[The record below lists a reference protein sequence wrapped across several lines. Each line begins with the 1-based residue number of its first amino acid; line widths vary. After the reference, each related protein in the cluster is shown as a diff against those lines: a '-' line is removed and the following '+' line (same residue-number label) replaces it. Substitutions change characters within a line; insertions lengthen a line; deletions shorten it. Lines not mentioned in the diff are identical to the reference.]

1 MEKNVSPRTILLMGP
16 KHSGKT
22 TVGRI
27 LASLLPGDF
36 TDLDE
41 LIETQTGKSPRA
53 LYRAGVS
60 VFRNAE
66 FKALESLLARPGG
79 GEKAGGNTPS
89 VIAAGGGIIDNPPAM
104 ERLDQAE
111 RILLVCLELTPETAW
126 ERIRLGAEKTGE
138 LPPFLNTPNPEE
150 THRTLH
156 ERRAWAY
163 RGAADMIVFTEQKK
177 AETIAREIAARLLRY
192 TEGHKR
198 EEPMAKIEI
207 KQEDITKLPV
217 DVIVNAANSG
227 LLGGGGVD
235 GAIHRAAGP
244 GLLEECRRIAA
255 ARSGEGAEPCPAGE
269 ALLTGAYRLPCK
281 GVIHTVGPVWQG
293 GRRGEPELLASCYR
307 KSLFLAAKAG
317 FSTIAFP
324 NISTGVYGFPKEG
337 AARIALDT
345 VQKTLA
351 ETPEIQEVIF
361 VCFDREN
368 YRLYLDLLNP

>member
-1 MEKNVSPRTILLMGP
+1 MEKTTSPRMILLMGP

-22 TVGRI
+22 TIGRI
-27 LASLLPGDF
+27 LAALLPGEF
-36 TDLDE
+36 MDLDE
-41 LIETQTGKSPRA
+41 LIETQTGKSPRT
-53 LYRAGVS
+53 LYQAGVS

-66 FKALESLLARPGG
+66 FKALESLLARS
-79 GEKAGGNTPS
+79 GEGRKAPFR

-104 ERLDQAE
+104 DRLDQAE
-111 RILLVCLELTPETAW
+111 GILLASLELTPETAW
-126 ERIRLGAEKTGE
+126 ERIRRTAEKTGD
-138 LPPFLNTPNPEE
+138 LPPFLNTPDPQE

-156 ERRAWAY
+156 ERRAWSY
-163 RGAADMIVFTEQKK
+163 RGAADMIIFTEQKK
-177 AETIAREIAARLLRY
+177 AEIIAREIADRLLRY
-192 TEGHKR
+192 TEEGNQ

-207 KQEDITKLPV
+207 KQEDITKLTV
-217 DVIVNAANSG
+217 DVIVNAANSS

-244 GLLEECRRIAA
+244 ELLEACRRIAG
-255 ARSGEGAEPCPAGE
+255 ARRKEGAEACPAGE
-269 ALLTGAYRLPCK
+269 AVLTGAYRLPCK

-293 GRRGEPELLASCYR
+293 GRRGESELLASCYR

-317 FSTIAFP
+317 FSGIAFP

-345 VQKTLA
+345 VQKTLP
-351 ETPEIQEVIF
+351 ETPGIQEVIF

-368 YRLYLDLLNP
+368 YRLYLNLLNP